1 MLPKIKACFL
11 YAIFIAPQ
19 TSNVRN
25 ILEREVKIMIP
36 AVRAFQIALE
46 DPQTIS
52 FIRIYFSSP
61 EQCPQ
66 ITSRRWLSAGDL
78 GFMWNIEFLEK
89 RIFSFRKKVDLINVV
104 LLEVD
109 TSNGKITSR
118 AYFTNILMSEYEA
131 YLMRSSGDALSN
143 TF

>member
-1 MLPKIKACFL
+1 
-11 YAIFIAPQ
+11 
-19 TSNVRN
+19 
-25 ILEREVKIMIP
+25 MIP

-52 FIRIYFSSP
+52 FIRTNFPSP

-66 ITSRRWLSAGDL
+66 ITSRRWLSAGNS
-78 GFMWNIEFLEK
+78 GFKWNIELLEK
-89 RIFSFRKKVDLINVV
+89 RLLSFRKKVDLINVA

-118 AYFTNILMSEYEA
+118 TYFTNLLMSEYRA
-131 YLMRSSGDALSN
+131 YLTRFSGDTVSITL
-143 TF
+143 